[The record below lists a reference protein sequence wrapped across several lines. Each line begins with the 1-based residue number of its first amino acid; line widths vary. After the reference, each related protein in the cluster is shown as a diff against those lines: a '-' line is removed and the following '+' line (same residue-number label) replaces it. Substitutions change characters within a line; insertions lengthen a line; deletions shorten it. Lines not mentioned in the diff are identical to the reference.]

1 MATGRHRIA
10 RDKEIYIFPDK
21 TLEFNPGDSV
31 PPIIEVDRAA
41 ESLEGGPVF
50 EGTDVPVEYVHYY
63 LNVRNLYTFLSD
75 YPSVSPEQALTA
87 IEERLLEDIDAL
99 INSDREY
106 AGGTPRFNGT
116 RMTVNTLFQVLAD
129 GDNIETF
136 LSEYDTSITPEQ
148 SANLI
153 KVAKRLVEFYAY
165 KIAFERM
172 GSERRNRFRRGL

>member
-31 PPIIEVDRAA
+31 PPIVEVDRAA

-63 LNVRNLYTFLSD
+63 LDNDHSLHVFLHD
-75 YPSVSPEQALTA
+75 YPSVGREQALAA
-87 IEERLLEDIDAL
+87 IEERLLEKVGSL
-99 INSDREY
+99 VSSDREY
-106 AGGTPRFNGT
+106 LSGKPRFNGI
-116 RMTVNTLFQVLAD
+116 RIPVSTLFRVLAD

-136 LSEYDTSITPEQ
+136 LSEYDTSVTSEL
-148 SANLI
+148 STELVR
-153 KVAKRLVEFYAY
+153 VAKLLVEFYAY

-172 GSERRNRFRRGL
+172 GSER